1 MTIHSDWS
9 RILHEECSEAFS
21 SRAPRC
27 SLGIG
32 IIDGHLQLM
41 RLDERMRTWEC
52 FIRNQFLKPI
62 QTLFHLGCPRVVLC
76 FDNYHAVP
84 IYKSMT
90 QVLRSS
96 RHQEVRV
103 FDPEDALPSAVPDE
117 PMLYLMNRN
126 FKLRLIEMLCERI
139 PSMVE
144 LQAGQ
149 ELILDYKRVVRYTPG
164 CRVPVLMPG
173 MESMGESDVKFC
185 RYVSRFGNAL
195 VHAIDGDYMAI
206 ALLYYT
212 QHPKRL
218 DNQIFIYRQLSVL
231 QSTSSTQSAKKKRRL
246 AQTSATEDMTLF
258 KVSEKQVP
266 KCWVNMQLVYMV
278 ITKAMRQSKYHEI
291 INPSTSL
298 CYSDQDAVFSIVFLM
313 LCAGTDFSRN
323 IPLLGPK
330 RMWEALPCICAPLL
344 QAVTRAEGLNECLF
358 LNLVVGRMYAL
369 NYRKHVGAQRH
380 LTLEGVLESLHQS
393 KLSDVTKEK
402 LPTQERMRTT
412 LRNLQ
417 WVIKYWST
425 ENGAVETPEDGRYGY
440 ARNIKGDLTFVDLCP

>member
-231 QSTSSTQSAKKKRRL
+231 QSTSSTQSAKKKKEAGTNLCDRGYDPIQGLRKTGAQMLGQYAARVHGDYKGHASVQVPRDHQPQYQPVLQRPGCCVQHCLPDAVRGDRL
-246 AQTSATEDMTLF
+246 FTKHSSPGAQTNVGGATL
-258 KVSEKQVP
+258 
-266 KCWVNMQLVYMV
+266 
-278 ITKAMRQSKYHEI
+278 H
-291 INPSTSL
+291 
-298 CYSDQDAVFSIVFLM
+298 
-313 LCAGTDFSRN
+313 LCAPAAGCDAS
-323 IPLLGPK
+323 
-330 RMWEALPCICAPLL
+330 
-344 QAVTRAEGLNECLF
+344 
-358 LNLVVGRMYAL
+358 
-369 NYRKHVGAQRH
+369 
-380 LTLEGVLESLHQS
+380 
-393 KLSDVTKEK
+393 
-402 LPTQERMRTT
+402 
-412 LRNLQ
+412 
-417 WVIKYWST
+417 
-425 ENGAVETPEDGRYGY
+425 
-440 ARNIKGDLTFVDLCP
+440 